1 MKLKTT
7 RLALAL
13 LIMAS
18 QLGSQTV
25 FAADAAPKAT
35 TTDVSTAVLV
45 DFLTAGAT
53 PGPETDNRRAALQ
66 KDLALQEAIIVEAN
80 KLQIV
85 DQRNVQIRMEIA
97 RRQAIVAAYWTD
109 FFRRNPIPETA
120 YTDAYAKLTAAN
132 GNRQYR
138 LSHIVVTDE
147 AAAQKVMNELKK
159 PKASFA
165 AVAKSLSVDK
175 QTGANG
181 GDLGWRWKTEIGP
194 LVADKVVAAK
204 PGDLIGPTKGPNGAV
219 FIVKLEASRE
229 QQMPELEK
237 LKPQLEKSFRQQM
250 ERQELARLGKQP
262 G

>member
-7 RLALAL
+7 RIAVAL
-13 LIMAS
+13 LIM
-18 QLGSQTV
+18 GSQSV
-25 FAADAAPKAT
+25 FAADAAPKAA
-35 TTDVSTAVLV
+35 DVSSAALV
-45 DFLTAGAT
+45 EFMMSDVK
-53 PGPETDNRRAALQ
+53 PGPEADNRRAALQ
-66 KDLALQEAIIVEAN
+66 KDLSLQDAMIAEAN

-85 DQRNVQIRMEIA
+85 DQRSVQIRMEIA
-97 RRQAIVAAYWTD
+97 RRQAIVAAYWAD

-120 YTDAYAKLTAAN
+120 YTDAYAKLTSAN

-138 LSHIVVTDE
+138 LSHIVVADE
-147 AAAQKVMNELKK
+147 AAAQKVINELKK
-159 PKASFA
+159 PKVSFA

-175 QTGANG
+175 QTSANG

-194 LVADKVVAAK
+194 LVADKVFAAK

-237 LKPQLEKSFRQQM
+237 LKPELEKSFRQQM